1 MSVRFWSG
9 LPAAERRVTWA
20 ELFFDLVFV
29 AAVAQVGAPLAEHY
43 SFAGIGRYAFLLL
56 VIWWAWNG
64 YAVYATRFDA
74 DAGTQRVLTLAQMA
88 AVIFMAANAE
98 EGLDSASSAGFAAA
112 YAVMRLILVGQY
124 LRAAT
129 IDAARRLALEHAI
142 GYGVAALIWLTSALV
157 EPPLRYACWGL
168 ALGLDVATAV
178 FVARHTR
185 RLPPHAS
192 HLPERFGLFT
202 LILLGEAIVATMKGI
217 QSQPIWTPAA
227 AATAFG
233 GIGLIFFIW
242 WAYFDAADA
251 TAHRQVRSRRD
262 ARLFEAWNYAHLP
275 LYLGLALTGVGV
287 EHAVR
292 LGGAGALHGEERW
305 VLTGAIALACASLVV
320 LGATRSHDRV
330 SDVTPADGRH
340 PSTRRGLVR
349 GAQRRTS
356 TAGPERSS

>member
-1 MSVRFWSG
+1 VSVRFWSG

-74 DAGTQRVLTLAQMA
+74 DAGVQRILTLAQMA

-98 EGLDSASSAGFAAA
+98 EGLDTASSAGFAAA

-129 IDAARRLALEHAI
+129 IAAARRLALEHAI

-168 ALGLDVATAV
+168 ALGIDIATAI

-217 QSQPIWTPAA
+217 QSQPIWTASA

-233 GIGLIFFIW
+233 GIGLIFFFW

-262 ARLFEAWNYAHLP
+262 ARTFEVWNYAHLP

-292 LGGAGALHGEERW
+292 LGGTGTLHDEERW
-305 VLTGAIALACASLVV
+305 VLASAVTLACASLAV
-320 LGATRSHDRV
+320 LAATRSHQYA
-330 SDVTPADGRH
+330 SDVTPDDQRH
-340 PSTRRGLVR
+340 PSNGRGLIH
-349 GAQRRTS
+349 GARRRMQ
-356 TAGPERSS
+356 TARSERSS